1 MINMKNSSIERSA
14 IALLLAAFLGIC
26 ATVFAT
32 ALLGG
37 PSPVALTGFVLA
49 LCTTPM
55 IARRL
60 PREFDGMRTTR
71 PVVSALWLLLSLAA
85 LVRFA
90 GLALFMAD
98 PTHPEASTM
107 WFDGFYVNH
116 SCFSGYWKAADVLAS
131 GGKNI
136 YDSAHYAESVGRFK
150 LDEFLYPP
158 QFLLLPSAAAAMG
171 AGFQAMRAAWFAVD
185 ALLIAGAML
194 ALNGW
199 IGGQAGRR
207 AALLLPA
214 VFLALPTLIT
224 LQTGNFQLAALMLA
238 VWAMLHF
245 DRGNNAAGGAMLG
258 VAMVKI
264 FPGILCAY
272 LLFTRRWKPLAWS
285 VGFSLLYLGVAV
297 LAFGTAPFQDF
308 VGYELPRIASGEVW
322 AFLELPGLEGVIA
335 MNDSVPGLVLKL
347 RVLGVDGMGLQQMA
361 TAAWIWSFA
370 LVVFTL
376 IAARRAKDLPRIGQA
391 CVWIA
396 LLGLTAL
403 RSPFVPDDY
412 GLFPALWLWTL
423 VAATMATSAARIAV
437 LAAAWCAFALVMPW
451 AMAAPEQITL
461 MLAVSTASQLL
472 AIAIM
477 FWAMLRRSSPKAQA
491 NVTPLSRVAGA
502 RQTVAI

>member
-1 MINMKNSSIERSA
+1 MKNGSIERSV
-14 IALLLAAFLGIC
+14 IALLLAAFAGIC

-37 PSPVALTGFVLA
+37 PSPVALAAFALA
-49 LCTTPM
+49 LCCTPM

-60 PREFDGMRTTR
+60 PRDLDGMRATR

-98 PTHPEASTM
+98 PTHPETSTM

-136 YDSAHYAESVGRFK
+136 YDGVHYAESVGRFK

-158 QFLLLPSAAAAMG
+158 QFLLLPTAAAAMG

-194 ALNGW
+194 ALAGW

-224 LQTGNFQLAALMLA
+224 LQTGNFQLAALVLA

-245 DRGNNAAGGAMLG
+245 DRGNHAAGGAMLG

-272 LLFTRRWKPLAWS
+272 LLFTRRWKALAWS
-285 VGFSLLYLGVAV
+285 VAFSLLYLGVAV
-297 LAFGTAPFQDF
+297 LVLGAAPFQDF
-308 VGYELPRIASGEVW
+308 VNYELPRIASGEVW

-347 RVLGVDGMGLQQMA
+347 RVLGVDGMGLKQMA
-361 TAAWIWSFA
+361 AVAWVWSIALLVFA
-370 LVVFTL
+370 WL
-376 IAARRAKDLPRIGQA
+376 AARRAKDMTRIGQA

-396 LLGLTAL
+396 LLGLAAL

-423 VAATMATSAARIAV
+423 VAASMVTSAARVAALAV
-437 LAAAWCAFALVMPW
+437 AWCAFALVMPW
-451 AMAAPEQITL
+451 AMAAPEQVKL
-461 MLAVSTASQLL
+461 MLAVSTASQML

-477 FWAMLRRSSPKAQA
+477 FWAMLRRPSSKAQA
-491 NVTPLSRVAGA
+491 GVTPLSRVSGA